1 MDNNKAWPIK
11 TTYNL
16 VASHRGGRGKAV
28 VKGCRIIIARGTP
41 TQNHKTLQEWHKCSQ
56 TERDIWVKQVNKEY
70 NK

>member
-1 MDNNKAWPIK
+1 MIYYH
-11 TTYNL
+11 YNL
-16 VASHRGGRGKAV
+16 VASHRGGQ
-28 VKGCRIIIARGTP
+28 GCRIIIARGTP